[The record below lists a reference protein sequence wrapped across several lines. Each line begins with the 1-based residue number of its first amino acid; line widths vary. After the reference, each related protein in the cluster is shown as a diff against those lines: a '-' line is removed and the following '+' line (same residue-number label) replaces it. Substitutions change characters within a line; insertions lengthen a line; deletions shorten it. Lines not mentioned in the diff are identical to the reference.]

1 LREPED
7 LDENLKFESPR
18 FTHSHSDTET
28 EIKISMN
35 EERGDNNT
43 STKKQRAVKIWR
55 HIRTFENETEAKNF
69 IVTEKCWS
77 KRGERETVDGTK
89 IYYRCNLVK
98 KRGPQCS
105 AALCLLYEAESSEV
119 ILFQT
124 NSVHTHDSLDSAG
137 KGLADSVKQEIKRL
151 NQNLRL
157 KPREILIELG
167 KLSMPT
173 PSKNQL
179 YKYLATLKKNN
190 TENQ

>member
-1 LREPED
+1 
-7 LDENLKFESPR
+7 LKFKSPGPR
-18 FTHSHSDTET
+18 FSSGTET
-28 EIKISMN
+28 KLKISFK
-35 EERGDNNT
+35 EKPGDNNT
-43 STKKQRAVKIWR
+43 NTKKQRAVKIWR
-55 HIRTFENETEAKNF
+55 PIRTFENEIEAREF

-89 IYYRCNLVK
+89 IFYRCNLVK

-105 AALCLLYEAESSEV
+105 AGLCLLYDAESSEV

-151 NQNLRL
+151 SQNFGL
-157 KPREILIELG
+157 KPREILIELE

-173 PSKNQL
+173 PSKSQL

-190 TENQ
+190 TKNQ